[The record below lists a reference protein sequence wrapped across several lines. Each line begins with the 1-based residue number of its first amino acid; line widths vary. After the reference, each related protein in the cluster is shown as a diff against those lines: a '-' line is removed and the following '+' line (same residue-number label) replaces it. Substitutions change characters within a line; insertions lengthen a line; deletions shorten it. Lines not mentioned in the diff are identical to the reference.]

1 MPQNSSQPIDILTSQ
16 TKKHIL
22 MAISN
27 INKIV
32 NRGGIYMDEKRDSK
46 TDYGLSVLIFIG
58 VVALIILCFI
68 IAERI
73 YQNYGWLTLSGIV
86 AIVFLVIELIK
97 RRYHDKKKITISEQ
111 ETELIWERKK
121 TIIWLIVSIGSF
133 FIWHDW
139 YATIVIS
146 WVTFGGF

>member
-1 MPQNSSQPIDILTSQ
+1 
-16 TKKHIL
+16 
-22 MAISN
+22 
-27 INKIV
+27 
-32 NRGGIYMDEKRDSK
+32 MDEKRDSK